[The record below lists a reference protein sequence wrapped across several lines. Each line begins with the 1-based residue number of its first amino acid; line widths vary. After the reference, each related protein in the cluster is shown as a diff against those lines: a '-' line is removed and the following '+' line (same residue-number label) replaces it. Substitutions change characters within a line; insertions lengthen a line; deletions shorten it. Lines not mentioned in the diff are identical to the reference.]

1 MPTQPILISK
11 SFQHN
16 NHQNLFAMR
25 ILKMYISNIND
36 RFMDEVIDTLRNGG
50 IIIYPTDTLYAI
62 GCNALNNNA
71 IERICKIK
79 GINPQRTNLSIVCS
93 DISQASQYARID
105 NRAYQLLR
113 ENLPGAFTFILPA
126 SSTLPKVF
134 KGRKTVGVRV
144 PDNVIAREIA
154 SRLGNPI
161 LTTSIEW
168 DEDPEDGTNPQS
180 IAMKYEND
188 VDIVIDGGYG
198 ELTPSTIV
206 DCTDSANPEIIR
218 EGKGELG

>member
-1 MPTQPILISK
+1 MK
-11 SFQHN
+11 
-16 NHQNLFAMR
+16 
-25 ILKMYISNIND
+25 ILKMYTSNIND
-36 RFMDEVIDTLRNGG
+36 RFMDEVIETLRDGG
-50 IIIYPTDTLYAI
+50 IVIYPTDTLYAI
-62 GCNALNNNA
+62 GCDALKNNA

-126 SSTLPKVF
+126 ASTLPKVF
-134 KGRKTVGVRV
+134 KGRKTVGIRV
-144 PDNVIAREIA
+144 PDNVIACEIA

-168 DEDPEDGTNPQS
+168 DEDPEDGCNPQA
-180 IAMKYEND
+180 IAMKYEGV

-198 ELTPSTIV
+198 ELVPSTVV
-206 DCTDSANPEIIR
+206 DCNDSSNPEIIR
-218 EGKGELG
+218 EGKGELK

>member
-1 MPTQPILISK
+1 MK
-11 SFQHN
+11 
-16 NHQNLFAMR
+16 
-25 ILKMYISNIND
+25 ILKMYTSNIND
-36 RFMDEVIDTLRNGG
+36 RFMDEVIETLRDGG
-50 IIIYPTDTLYAI
+50 IVIYPTDTLYAI
-62 GCNALNNNA
+62 GCDALKNNA

-105 NRAYQLLR
+105 NRAFQLLR

-126 SSTLPKVF
+126 ASTLPKVF
-134 KGRKTVGVRV
+134 KGRKTVGIRV
-144 PDNVIAREIA
+144 PDNVIACEIA
-154 SRLGNPI
+154 ARLGNPV

-168 DEDPEDGTNPQS
+168 DDDPEDGCNPQA
-180 IAMKYEND
+180 IAMKYED
-188 VDIVIDGGYG
+188 VVDIVIDGGNG

-206 DCTDSANPEIIR
+206 DCTDSAAPEIVR

>member
-1 MPTQPILISK
+1 
-11 SFQHN
+11 
-16 NHQNLFAMR
+16 
-25 ILKMYISNIND
+25 MYISNIND

>member
-1 MPTQPILISK
+1 MK
-11 SFQHN
+11 
-16 NHQNLFAMR
+16 
-25 ILKMYISNIND
+25 ILKMYTSNIND
-36 RFMDEVIDTLRNGG
+36 RFMDEVIETLRDGG
-50 IIIYPTDTLYAI
+50 IVIYPTDTLYAI
-62 GCNALNNNA
+62 GCDALKNNA

-105 NRAYQLLR
+105 NKAFQLLR

-126 SSTLPKVF
+126 ASTLPKVF
-134 KGRKTVGVRV
+134 KGRKTVGIRV
-144 PDNVIAREIA
+144 PDNVIACEIA
-154 SRLGNPI
+154 ARLGNPI

-168 DEDPEDGTNPQS
+168 DDDPEDGCNPQA
-180 IAMKYEND
+180 IALKYED
-188 VDIVIDGGYG
+188 IVDIVIDGGSG

-206 DCTDSANPEIIR
+206 DCTDSAAPEIVR

>member
-1 MPTQPILISK
+1 
-11 SFQHN
+11 
-16 NHQNLFAMR
+16 MR

-126 SSTLPKVF
+126 ASTLPKVF
-134 KGRKTVGVRV
+134 KGRKTVGVRG

-168 DEDPEDGTNPQS
+168 DDEPEDGTNPQS

-198 ELTPSTIV
+198 ELAPSTIV
-206 DCTDSANPEIIR
+206 DCTDSANPEITR
-218 EGKGELG
+218 EGKGELN

>member
-1 MPTQPILISK
+1 MK
-11 SFQHN
+11 
-16 NHQNLFAMR
+16 
-25 ILKMYISNIND
+25 ILKMYTSNIND
-36 RFMDEVIDTLRNGG
+36 RFMDEVIETLKDGG

-79 GINPQRTNLSIVCS
+79 GINSQRTNLSIVCS

-105 NRAYQLLR
+105 NRAFQLLR
-113 ENLPGAFTFILPA
+113 ENLPGAFTFILPTA
-126 SSTLPKVF
+126 STLPKAF
-134 KGRKTVGVRV
+134 KGRKAVGIRV

-168 DEDPEDGTNPQS
+168 DDDPEDGCNPQA
-180 IAMKYEND
+180 IAMKYED
-188 VDIVIDGGYG
+188 IDDIVIDGGYG
-198 ELTPSTIV
+198 ELTPSTVV
-206 DCTDSANPEIIR
+206 DCLDSSSPEITR
-218 EGKGELG
+218 EGKGIFN